1 MSTSATWKVWISI
14 QRSGRTAQQTASA
27 GSACWWNCWRQV
39 RENIPEPG
47 RGVEP
52 SERHT
57 DTDTP
62 PPPPRSTSTALCA
75 AETAT
80 PAALVLPAT
89 YDTMLFWSQH
99 HELLGRSIHCWHRPK
114 EALLLLLLTNT
125 TSTTTT
131 TTTTTF
137 SVEPGKKHKAPSK
150 WLCRV

>member
-1 MSTSATWKVWISI
+1 MKGLDINTEIWEDSAANCISWLCLLKKLLKTGEGEYPWTWK
-14 QRSGRTAQQTASA
+14 GR
-27 GSACWWNCWRQV
+27 V
-39 RENIPEPG
+39 K
-47 RGVEP
+47 P

-62 PPPPRSTSTALCA
+62 LPPRSTSTALCA

-131 TTTTTF
+131 TTTTF

>member
-1 MSTSATWKVWISI
+1 MKGLDINTEIWEDSAANCISWLCLLMKLLKTGEGEYPWTWK
-14 QRSGRTAQQTASA
+14 GR
-27 GSACWWNCWRQV
+27 
-39 RENIPEPG
+39 
-47 RGVEP
+47 VEP

-57 DTDTP
+57 DTDTRPAHP
-62 PPPPRSTSTALCA
+62 PTINFNSTLCSRDCHSRR
-75 AETAT
+75 TCLT
-80 PAALVLPAT
+80 AT
-89 YDTMLFWSQH
+89 YDTMQFWSQH

-131 TTTTTF
+131 TTTTF

>member
-1 MSTSATWKVWISI
+1 MKGLDINTEIWEDSAANCISWLCLLKKLLKTGEGEYPWTWK
-14 QRSGRTAQQTASA
+14 GR
-27 GSACWWNCWRQV
+27 
-39 RENIPEPG
+39 
-47 RGVEP
+47 VEP

-131 TTTTTF
+131 TATTF